1 MNNKDIIKAIENKQ
15 YLCLEDPIGGSE
27 FLNPDERILN
37 TYICIGGGDVD
48 KVKRYEFN
56 EEEGIITFETSSCFV
71 QFNPS
76 NQFVVLKRIYNLP
89 DDIIETMKEKHKMI
103 SE

>member
-37 TYICIGGGDVD
+37 TYICIGGGDVRD
-48 KVKRYEFN
+48 MNLMKKRESLHSRILLALCN
-56 EEEGIITFETSSCFV
+56 SIHQTS
-71 QFNPS
+71 
-76 NQFVVLKRIYNLP
+76 L
-89 DDIIETMKEKHKMI
+89 
-103 SE
+103 